1 MDTGEMKLK
10 LGICED
16 DSFTRSTLE
25 AALRFEG
32 LEVLFSAGSAA
43 EAQKFFLKNPP
54 HAMLIDLH
62 LGQGPN
68 GLELA
73 RELRKQ
79 KLNLGIVFLSSLES
93 PKLLD
98 RMRLGLPSGAQF
110 LKKEAISNV
119 AELVSAL
126 QKSLKI
132 GGAATPSSGLVSE
145 LTPRQLEVLEL
156 VANGKSNQEIAQLL
170 GVTGKS
176 IEALVTR
183 IAKHLE
189 IAGAQSS
196 NQRVQMAKAYIRAI
210 GGIRDSV

>member
-1 MDTGEMKLK
+1 MQMQI
-10 LGICED
+10 GICED

-32 LEVLFSAGSAA
+32 LEVAFSVGSAA
-43 EAQKFFLKNPP
+43 QAQKAFAKHSP

-62 LGQGPN
+62 LGEGPN

-79 KLNLGIVFLSSLES
+79 KLNLGIVFLSSFES

-126 QKSLKI
+126 QKSLKV
-132 GGAATPSSGLVSE
+132 GGATNIAGGLVSD

-156 VANGKSNQEIAQLL
+156 VAGGKSNQEIAQLL

-189 IAGAQSS
+189 ISGEQSS

-210 GGIRDSV
+210 GGIRDSG